1 MNLKDIFESDETE
14 WSVQGYIDEKEL
26 HDSIVD
32 INKQNQNA
40 VNEQLLNGKYD
51 GITGEP
57 VDVST
62 KRYVD
67 IDAVLKDQERLSGD
81 LETERYVSGNGDR
94 NRSYQSNQFSKD
106 GSIAGSYS
114 QGNSGADAHIGS
126 FGQNRSVPFSA
137 VNTDPAPVDFS
148 AENRMSREF
157 SNAKGFEVAGKA
169 LNIANREV
177 DLVLNSS
184 MGKYDAN
191 DPNVPLDFSAENRIS
206 KGFSGAKGFEAAGKE
221 LNMANRAADLAL
233 NSSTGKYDGNDATT
247 PYMAEYDVAEKVLD
261 LAGRGSKTMV
271 KGVPFVGHAIKTGSE
286 KLFSTNVTYEQLE
299 DTYPT
304 AYLTVNDDVQCVNDD
319 DFVATH
325 EDVIQEDAVF
335 ETVEIQDA
343 SDMNISPD
351 VPVIS
356 YNDFQSIFGGDD
368 GSIDG
373 LIEQLGIVSENEMV
387 TANFDSESS
396 ANMLLISENQPEL
409 ENNMGLM
416 VISDSNMEDLSE
428 KLGIV
433 SENEIIHESGVMQIF
448 ESVADNH
455 GVIVPD
461 SENLSDTNLVLL
473 DGNHALFDR
482 DSDAMQHDL
491 EQKLGIYNKKS
502 KRGKLGDGLK
512 NNIKNREKALARER
526 FKFMV
531 SVLINENKGGPTT
544 DSGLGQII
552 FGGAARRVGG
562 IAGYLGKKVIESLL
576 PYAAA
581 GLVALVLFLGGFLLI
596 AGVITFPLFTVM
608 NVSSGAGRELTVMNQ
623 DFDYPSSQDYIY
635 TRAVSLYEDFCYER
649 EDIVATYD
657 DGLNE
662 FVYDSNT
669 ATDYLS
675 NSFSLIWAYLTT
687 VDDEGID
694 NNDDLIVAYPS
705 DSFNVMQ
712 RVSKE
717 MFYYVKE
724 TIYKTNS
731 SGQRVRAY
739 RFTFVEKNYIQWF
752 TDKFL
757 APVEGVQT
765 KTPSHA
771 AQNEYDLIISLTDG
785 ATPGSLQGVNLGDGT
800 PPDAYDDALV
810 AAIFAEGEKYLGVP
824 YRLKP
829 LPTPPT
835 TFCCDIFV
843 KYVFKNVGIAF
854 PPDTYTAQGLYNVCA
869 PVSPSEAK
877 AGDLIFF
884 SGTYSNGRTVTHVGI
899 YCGNGVML
907 HSGDPVKYSNV
918 NTPYWQDHFYG
929 FGRYGVNN

>member
-1 MNLKDIFESDETE
+1 MNLKDIFESDEAE

-67 IDAVLKDQERLSGD
+67 IDAVLKDQECLSGD
-81 LETERYVSGNGDR
+81 PEAERYVSRNGDS
-94 NRSYQSNQFSKD
+94 NRSDQSNQFSKD
-106 GSIAGSYS
+106 GSIDGSHTRA
-114 QGNSGADAHIGS
+114 NSGADARIGS
-126 FGQNRSVPFSA
+126 FGQNSSVPFSA
-137 VNTDPAPVDFS
+137 AD
-148 AENRMSREF
+148 
-157 SNAKGFEVAGKA
+157 AGA
-169 LNIANREV
+169 A
-177 DLVLNSS
+177 
-184 MGKYDAN
+184 
-191 DPNVPLDFSAENRIS
+191 PLDFSAESRMS
-206 KGFSGAKGFEAAGKE
+206 KGFSDARGFETAGKA

-233 NSSTGKYDGNDATT
+233 NSSLGKYDSNDPKT

-261 LAGRGSKTMV
+261 LAGRGTKKTV
-271 KGVPFVGHAIKTGSE
+271 KSTVAAGHIMKKGAE
-286 KLFSTNVTYEQLE
+286 KVFHTEVTYEQLE
-299 DTYPT
+299 DDPY
-304 AYLTVNDDVQCVNDD
+304 YLTVNDDVQCVNDD
-319 DFVATH
+319 DYVASQ
-325 EDVIQEDAVF
+325 ENIVQEDNIF
-335 ETVEIQDA
+335 ETVEIKDA
-343 SDMNISPD
+343 SNMDLVTD
-351 VPVIS
+351 VPLIT
-356 YNDFQSIFGGDD
+356 YNDQSSFGGND

-373 LIEQLGIVSENEMV
+373 LIEQLGIITENENISA
-387 TANFDSESS
+387 TSDSGRAVNTLLLNENQTESS
-396 ANMLLISENQPEL
+396 T
-409 ENNMGLM
+409 GLM
-416 VISDSNMEDLSE
+416 VISDSDIEDLSE

-433 SENEIIHESGVMQIF
+433 SESEVLHESGVMQVF

-461 SENLSDTNLVLL
+461 SENLSDTDLVLF
-473 DGNHALFDR
+473 DGNHAFFDQNG
-482 DSDAMQHDL
+482 DMMQHDL
-491 EQKLGIYNKKS
+491 EQKLGIYNKKAKKGNS
-502 KRGKLGDGLK
+502 GGGLK

-526 FKFMV
+526 FKFMI

-562 IAGYLGKKVIESLL
+562 IAGYFGKKILGSLL

-581 GLVALVLFLGGFLLI
+581 GLVALVLLLGAFLGVGGII
-596 AGVITFPLFTVM
+596 AFPMFTVM

-649 EDIVATYD
+649 EDIIAAYS

-662 FVYDSNT
+662 FVFDSNT
-669 ATDYLS
+669 ATDFFS
-675 NSFSLIWAYLTT
+675 NPFSLIWAYLTT
-687 VDDEGID
+687 VDDEGIT
-694 NNDDLIVAYPS
+694 NEDDLIVMNPS
-705 DSFNVMQ
+705 NSFDVMR

-717 MFYYVKE
+717 MFYYETE
-724 TIYKTNS
+724 TIYKTITVTDADGNS
-731 SGQRVRAY
+731 STQTVAAT
-739 RFTFVEKNYIQWF
+739 RFTFIEKNYIRWF
-752 TDKFL
+752 NDKF
-757 APVEGVQT
+757 PV
-765 KTPSHA
+765 PSHA
-771 AQNEYDLIISLTDG
+771 AENEYDLIVSLTDG
-785 ATPGSLQGVNLGDGT
+785 ATPGSIAGINLGDGT

-854 PPDTYTAQGLYNVCA
+854 PPDTYTAQGIYNVCS
-869 PVSPSEAK
+869 PISPSEAK

-907 HSGDPVKYSNV
+907 HSGDPVKYSSV
-918 NTPYWQDHFYG
+918 NTQYWQDHFYG

>member
-1 MNLKDIFESDETE
+1 MNLKDIFESDEAE

-81 LETERYVSGNGDR
+81 PETERYVSRNGDG

-106 GSIAGSYS
+106 SSIGGSHTRN
-114 QGNSGADAHIGS
+114 NSGADARIGS
-126 FGQNRSVPFSA
+126 FEKNSSVPFSA
-137 VNTDPAPVDFS
+137 ADGGA
-148 AENRMSREF
+148 
-157 SNAKGFEVAGKA
+157 
-169 LNIANREV
+169 
-177 DLVLNSS
+177 
-184 MGKYDAN
+184 
-191 DPNVPLDFSAENRIS
+191 VPLDFSAESRMS
-206 KGFSGAKGFEAAGKE
+206 KGFSDAKGFEAAGKA

-233 NSSTGKYDGNDATT
+233 NSSLGKYDSNDPKT
-247 PYMAEYDVAEKVLD
+247 PYMAEYDVAEKALD
-261 LAGRGSKTMV
+261 LAGRGTKRAV
-271 KGVPFVGHAIKTGSE
+271 KSTVAAGHLMKKGAE
-286 KLFSTNVTYEQLE
+286 KVFHTEVTYEQLE
-299 DTYPT
+299 DDPY
-304 AYLTVNDDVQCVNDD
+304 YLTVEDDVQCVNDND
-319 DFVATH
+319 YTASQENIV
-325 EDVIQEDAVF
+325 QEDNIF

-343 SDMNISPD
+343 SNMDLATD
-351 VPVIS
+351 VPLIT
-356 YNDFQSIFGGDD
+356 YNDQSSFGGND

-373 LIEQLGIVSENEMV
+373 LIEQLGIITENENISA
-387 TANFDSESS
+387 TSDSGRS
-396 ANMLLISENQPEL
+396 ANTLLLNENQA
-409 ENNMGLM
+409 ENGTGLM
-416 VISDSNMEDLSE
+416 VISDSDIEDLSE

-433 SENEIIHESGVMQIF
+433 SENEVLHESGVMQVF

-461 SENLSDTNLVLL
+461 SENLSDTDLVLF
-473 DGNHALFDR
+473 DGNHAFFDQ
-482 DSDAMQHDL
+482 DGDMMQHDL

-502 KRGKLGDGLK
+502 KKGTSGGGLK

-526 FKFMV
+526 FKFMI
-531 SVLINENKGGPTT
+531 SVLINESKEGPTT
-544 DSGLGQII
+544 NSGLGQII

-562 IAGYLGKKVIESLL
+562 IAGYFGKKIIGSLL

-581 GLVALVLFLGGFLLI
+581 GLVALVLLLGGFLGV
-596 AGVITFPLFTVM
+596 AGVIAFPLFTVM

-649 EDIVATYD
+649 DDIIAAYD

-662 FVYDSNT
+662 FVFDSNT
-669 ATDYLS
+669 ATDFFS
-675 NSFSLIWAYLTT
+675 NPFSLIWAYLTT
-687 VDDEGID
+687 VDDEGITND
-694 NNDDLIVAYPS
+694 DDLIVPYPS
-705 DSFNVMQ
+705 NSFDVMQ

-717 MFYYVKE
+717 MFYYEKE
-724 TIYKTNS
+724 TIYKYNS
-731 SGQRVRAY
+731 SGQLVMAY
-739 RFTFVEKNYIQWF
+739 RFTFIEKNYIRWYA
-752 TDKFL
+752 DKFL
-757 APVEGVQT
+757 V
-765 KTPSHA
+765 PSHA
-771 AQNEYDLIISLTDG
+771 AENEYDLIISLTDG
-785 ATPGSLQGVNLGDGT
+785 ATPGSLTGINLGDGT
-800 PPDAYDDALV
+800 PPEAYDDALV
-810 AAIFAEGEKYLGVP
+810 AAIFEEGEKYLGVP
-824 YRLKP
+824 YRLVP
-829 LPTPPT
+829 PPTPPT

-843 KYVFKNVGIAF
+843 KYVFKNVGIPF
-854 PPDTYTAQGLYNVCA
+854 PSDTYTAQGIYDVCT

-884 SGTYSNGRTVTHVGI
+884 KGTYSAQGRTVTHVGI

-907 HSGDPVKYSNV
+907 HSGNPVKYSSI
-918 NTPYWQDHFYG
+918 NTPYWQDHFYS

>member
-1 MNLKDIFESDETE
+1 MNFKDIFESEEME

-51 GITGEP
+51 GITRDP
-57 VDVST
+57 VDILT

-67 IDAVLKDQERLSGD
+67 IDAVLKDQERLSGNP
-81 LETERYVSGNGDR
+81 EAEHYVSRNGDS
-94 NRSYQSNQFSKD
+94 NRSDQSNQYSKD
-106 GSIAGSYS
+106 GSIGGSHTRV
-114 QGNSGADAHIGS
+114 NSGAYARIGN
-126 FGQNRSVPFSA
+126 FGQNSSVVPFSA
-137 VNTDPAPVDFS
+137 A
-148 AENRMSREF
+148 
-157 SNAKGFEVAGKA
+157 
-169 LNIANREV
+169 
-177 DLVLNSS
+177 
-184 MGKYDAN
+184 DARI
-191 DPNVPLDFSAENRIS
+191 VPLDFSAESRMS
-206 KGFSGAKGFEAAGKE
+206 KGFSDARGFEAAGKA

-233 NSSTGKYDGNDATT
+233 NSSLGEYDSNDPKT
-247 PYMAEYDVAEKVLD
+247 PYMAEYDVAEKILD
-261 LAGRGSKTMV
+261 LAGRGTKKTV
-271 KGVPFVGHAIKTGSE
+271 KSTVVAGHLMKKGAE
-286 KLFSTNVTYEQLE
+286 KVFHTEVTYEQLE
-299 DTYPT
+299 DDPY
-304 AYLTVNDDVQCVNDD
+304 YLTVDD
-319 DFVATH
+319 DDDYAASQENIV
-325 EDVIQEDAVF
+325 QEDNIF

-343 SDMNISPD
+343 SNMDLATD
-351 VPVIS
+351 VPLIT
-356 YNDFQSIFGGDD
+356 YNDQSSFGSND

-373 LIEQLGIVSENEMV
+373 LIEQLGIITENENISA
-387 TANFDSESS
+387 TSDSGRSANTLLLNENQTESS
-396 ANMLLISENQPEL
+396 T
-409 ENNMGLM
+409 GLM
-416 VISDSNMEDLSE
+416 VISDSDIEDLSE
-428 KLGIV
+428 KIGIV
-433 SENEIIHESGVMQIF
+433 SEKEVLHESGVMQVF

-461 SENLSDTNLVLL
+461 SENLSDTDLVLF
-473 DGNHALFDR
+473 DGNHASFDR
-482 DSDAMQHDL
+482 DGDMMQHDL
-491 EQKLGIYNKKS
+491 EQKLGIYNKKEKKGNS
-502 KRGKLGDGLK
+502 GGGLK
-512 NNIKNREKALARER
+512 NSIKNREKALARER
-526 FKFMV
+526 FKFMI
-531 SVLINENKGGPTT
+531 SVLTNENKGGPTT
-544 DSGLGQII
+544 DSGLGQMI

-562 IAGYLGKKVIESLL
+562 ITGYFGKKIMGSLL

-581 GLVALVLFLGGFLLI
+581 GLVALILLLGIFLGVGGII
-596 AGVITFPLFTVM
+596 AFPMFTVM

-649 EDIVATYD
+649 EDIVAAYD

-669 ATDYLS
+669 TMDYLS
-675 NSFSLIWAYLTT
+675 NAFSLIWAYLTT
-687 VDDEGID
+687 VDDEGIV
-694 NNDDLIVAYPS
+694 NNDDLIVSYPS

-731 SGQRVRAY
+731 SGQRVTAY
-739 RFTFVEKNYIQWF
+739 RFTFVEKSYIQWF
-752 TDKFL
+752 TDKYL
-757 APVEGVQT
+757 SSPTAIA
-765 KTPSHA
+765 SNA

-824 YRLKP
+824 YRLEP

-835 TFCCDIFV
+835 TFCCDVFV

-854 PPDTYTAQGLYNVCA
+854 PPDTYTAQGIYDVCT
-869 PVSPSEAK
+869 PISPSEAR

-884 SGTYSNGRTVTHVGI
+884 SGTYTNGRTVTHVGI

-907 HSGDPVKYSNV
+907 HSGDPVKYSSV